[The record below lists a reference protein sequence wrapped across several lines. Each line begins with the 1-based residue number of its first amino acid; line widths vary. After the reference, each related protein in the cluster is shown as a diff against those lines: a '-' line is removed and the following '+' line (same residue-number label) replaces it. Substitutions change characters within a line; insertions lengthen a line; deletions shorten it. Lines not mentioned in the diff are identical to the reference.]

1 MWNLN
6 YSSVSEI
13 EDVLSSHSLAMT
25 KKFGQNFLISPDVRE
40 RIVSL
45 IAPSPGMDVWEIGPG
60 LGAITHLLL
69 KAGAHVTAFEIDH
82 GFASVLRTEAFADED
97 FTLVEGDA
105 METLFSREPSFSTIA
120 GNLPYNVGSQIIARL
135 IERSCL
141 PERMVFTLQKEV
153 ADRMSASPGS
163 SEYSSF
169 SVLTQLDYTNTTAF
183 TIRAGSFHPAP
194 AVDSAVVVMQRRS
207 ESLVSDEDRS
217 LFLSMVRALF
227 AQRRKTIRNNLL
239 SSPSFSSKGKERIE
253 KAFSAA
259 GLTGSERAETLS
271 FGTLSSLMTALKQ
284 Y

>member
-1 MWNLN
+1 
-6 YSSVSEI
+6 
-13 EDVLSSHSLAMT
+13 
-25 KKFGQNFLISPDVRE
+25 
-40 RIVSL
+40 
-45 IAPSPGMDVWEIGPG
+45 
-60 LGAITHLLL
+60 
-69 KAGAHVTAFEIDH
+69 
-82 GFASVLRTEAFADED
+82 
-97 FTLVEGDA
+97 
-105 METLFSREPSFSTIA
+105 
-120 GNLPYNVGSQIIARL
+120 
-135 IERSCL
+135 
-141 PERMVFTLQKEV
+141 MVFTLQKEV

-239 SSPSFSSKGKERIE
+239 SSPSFSSRGKERIE
-253 KAFSAA
+253 KAFSEA

-271 FGTLSSLMTALKQ
+271 FGTLSSLMSALKQ
-284 Y
+284 F